1 MKFFHEKVEKQ
12 PGYVSP
18 AEYNTPAEQKWEAPI
33 HFSQHTLP
41 RFPVD
46 ALPPAIRDYVLAVAE
61 TTQTPAD
68 IAATA
73 ALAVLS
79 LCQQGKYRIKGKDDW
94 MEPLNLFAVIVAEP
108 SERKSAVISLMTSVV
123 HSYEADYN
131 MQHSGAVE
139 RSRAEKRVLERQQKQ
154 VEDLVV
160 KGKATMDDLQD
171 ISMQVANFK
180 DVTPLRLYVDDV
192 TTEKLTSVLAENN
205 GTAAVISAEGG
216 IFDMLA
222 GIYTKN
228 VNICVL
234 PTG

>member
-1 MKFFHEKVEKQ
+1 MAVAAKCTPPLPGQEVKSVWKSAVKFFHEKVEKQ

-131 MQHSGAVE
+131 TQHSGAVE

-160 KGKATMDDLQD
+160 KGKATMDDCEYRKRK
-171 ISMQVANFK
+171 IPSYFCSKM
-180 DVTPLRLYVDDV
+180 
-192 TTEKLTSVLAENN
+192 
-205 GTAAVISAEGG
+205 G
-216 IFDMLA
+216 
-222 GIYTKN
+222 
-228 VNICVL
+228 
-234 PTG
+234 